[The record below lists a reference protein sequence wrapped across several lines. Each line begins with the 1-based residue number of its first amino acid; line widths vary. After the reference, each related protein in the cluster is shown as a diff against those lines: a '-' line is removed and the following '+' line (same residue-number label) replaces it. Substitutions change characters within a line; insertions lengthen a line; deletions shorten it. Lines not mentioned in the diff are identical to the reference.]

1 MKRTL
6 LLILVLAPLAACAS
20 AQAKSRIERPNLEVP
35 PPPPRV
41 IEPVTTAEAPPPDP
55 VSELPVNP
63 AIPRPRPSS
72 PQREPVKAE
81 PPKTEPP
88 VEQPA
93 AASLPQLRTPSSP
106 DAARQVQ
113 EIIDRA
119 SATLR
124 SIDYR
129 VLNNERRAQ
138 YDNAKLLARQ
148 AGDALKAGNFDFAK
162 NLADKA
168 ERIAKELQ
176 GR

>member
-20 AQAKSRIERPNLEVP
+20 AQAKSRVERPNLEVP

-41 IEPVTTAEAPPPDP
+41 IEPMKTAEAPPDP

-93 AASLPQLRTPSSP
+93 AASLPQLRTPNSP

-138 YDNAKLLARQ
+138 YDNAKLLVKQ

>member
-1 MKRTL
+1 MMKRTL

-20 AQAKSRIERPNLEVP
+20 AQAKSRIERPNLDVP
-35 PPPPRV
+35 PPPPP
-41 IEPVTTAEAPPPDP
+41 PVG
-55 VSELPVNP
+55 P
-63 AIPRPRPSS
+63 AAAAGR
-72 PQREPVKAE
+72 AA

-93 AASLPQLRTPSSP
+93 AASLPQLRTPNSP

-148 AGDALKAGNFDFAK
+148 AGGALNAGNFDFAK